1 MLPKQP
7 LFWLV
12 VDRQQHPLDD
22 SNFGLRESNE
32 PKYFLN
38 FVNFING
45 DFMIKYFI
53 ATILAFCATVGFA
66 AEPTKKEPV
75 KAEAKKEAPKAE
87 AKKEEKKDATKK

>member
-1 MLPKQP
+1 MK
-7 LFWLV
+7 V
-12 VDRQQHPLDD
+12 TNR
-22 SNFGLRESNE
+22 NI
-32 PKYFLN
+32 FLN

-53 ATILAFCATVGFA
+53 TTILAFCATVGFAVA

-87 AKKEEKKDATKK
+87 AKKEEKKDAAKK